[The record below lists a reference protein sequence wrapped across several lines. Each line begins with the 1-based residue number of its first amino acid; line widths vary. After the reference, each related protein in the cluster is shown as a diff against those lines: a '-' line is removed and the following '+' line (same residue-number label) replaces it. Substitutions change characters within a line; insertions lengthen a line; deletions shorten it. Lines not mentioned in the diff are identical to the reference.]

1 MATASIP
8 APSSTRK
15 RKPDPARVVQSY
27 YHEVSQRG
35 RRGAY
40 RRTGDLYNISDE
52 TVRRFVHAAE
62 ERANT
67 PPLSDELAYVPPPFS
82 DELAVIRAKS
92 AVERA
97 TEGRRRDISNM
108 LTPQPAPRL
117 TPAECGSITSNSR
130 STVAFAP
137 HFQDATRHAA
147 ELSDWPTDTPQSPQA
162 SDEPGHARP
171 DIDNPGAEAPELPPE
186 AFPNPE
192 PNQPNERSELPH
204 HDRPL
209 GPSDSPTTDRQSVP
223 DWPTSSPTDRRHYT
237 AEHPRPV
244 PVPPGPPEPEPNP
257 NPDPAPMPTPPLYRP
272 QRVIVRVSEQRQ
284 VSGLVG
290 WLSTNP
296 MLGPVPVWALLLLGF
311 GALLVQLGL
320 LG

>member
-1 MATASIP
+1 MASASLHTP
-8 APSSTRK
+8 ASSRK

-27 YHEVSQRG
+27 YHEVAQRG

-67 PPLSDELAYVPPPFS
+67 PPLPDELAYVPPPFS
-82 DELAVIRAKS
+82 DELATIQAKS
-92 AVERA
+92 AVELA
-97 TEGRRRDISNM
+97 TEPCRRDISNAF
-108 LTPQPAPRL
+108 TPQIEPHSG
-117 TPAECGSITSNSR
+117 GSGRGVITSSLR
-130 STVAFAP
+130 SNVASVPQARN
-137 HFQDATRHAA
+137 ATHHTA
-147 ELSDWPTDTPQSPQA
+147 ELGERPTDASESPQVPH
-162 SDEPGHARP
+162 EPGHARP
-171 DIDNPGAEAPELPPE
+171 DLDEPGAESPELPPE

-192 PNQPNERSELPH
+192 PNRPHERPNLPH

-209 GPSDSPTTDRQSVP
+209 GPWDSPTTDRQSVP
-223 DWPTSSPTDRRHYT
+223 DWPTSPPTDRRHYT

-257 NPDPAPMPTPPLYRP
+257 GPEPDPVPTPPLV
-272 QRVIVRVSEQRQ
+272 QRVVVRVPETRQ
-284 VSGLVG
+284 IGGLMG
-290 WLSTNP
+290 WLATWP
-296 MLGPVPVWALLLLGF
+296 MVGPFPVAALLLAVVVFL
-311 GALLVQLGL
+311 AAALGL